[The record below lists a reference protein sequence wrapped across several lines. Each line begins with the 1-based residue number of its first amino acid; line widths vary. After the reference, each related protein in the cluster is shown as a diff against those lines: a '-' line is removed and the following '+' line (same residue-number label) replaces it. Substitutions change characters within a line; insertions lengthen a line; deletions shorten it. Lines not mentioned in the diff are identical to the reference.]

1 MSMLIR
7 MIFAVTGPKTL
18 REFQEQCRTPMATQE
33 KFLLDLLRTNASC
46 AFGRHHDFASIRTFG
61 EFQRAVPITKYEDIE
76 PYISRQLAGE
86 PAQLTATRPVLFVTT
101 SGTTGK
107 SKYIPVTPE
116 SKAAKSQQM
125 RVWFSAMLRDHPG
138 VADAKTL
145 SVVSPEVEE
154 IAPSGTPCGA
164 ESGHAYRSMPRAIA
178 PMYSCPYE
186 TFEIKDYDAKYYTIM
201 RIACGQSISMILTP
215 NPSTVLLLAERMG
228 QHTEDIIRDVR
239 DGSLSARFDVADEI
253 RGKLAAVL
261 KPDAARAAHLEKAA
275 RVGGGAL
282 LPRHVWPEQQL
293 VACWKGGNMGAYLQK
308 FERYFQPDLPVRDLG
323 YYASEVRGSVV
334 LDDAGPDGAL
344 AIGTNGFEF
353 CPVTATGEPTGPDLL
368 RADQL
373 ERGKRYFIYV
383 TTSGGLYRYD
393 MNDIIEVTGF
403 YEGTP
408 LIRFIQKGKGVV
420 SFTGEKLYEA
430 QVVAA
435 VEQAL
440 AARRGHYEF
449 ITAVGELAGDQPRYS
464 FLIEFDGPVPAKEAE
479 ALLQGI
485 EQALRGQNA
494 EYAAKRKSGRV
505 QPPTL
510 RVIKTGEF
518 ERYRQAEIQD
528 GKRDSQ
534 FKTVRLTSDAA
545 FAKRFTVEREV
556 VVHAP

>member
-1 MSMLIR
+1 
-7 MIFAVTGPKTL
+7 
-18 REFQEQCRTPMATQE
+18 
-33 KFLLDLLRTNASC
+33 
-46 AFGRHHDFASIRTFG
+46 
-61 EFQRAVPITKYEDIE
+61 
-76 PYISRQLAGE
+76 
-86 PAQLTATRPVLFVTT
+86 PA
-101 SGTTGK
+101 
-107 SKYIPVTPE
+107 
-116 SKAAKSQQM
+116 
-125 RVWFSAMLRDHPG
+125 

-154 IAPSGTPCGA
+154 LAPCGTPCGA
-164 ESGHAYRSMPRAIA
+164 ESGHAYRSMPRAVA

-186 TFEIKDYDAKYYTIM
+186 TFEVKDYDSKYYTIV
-201 RIACGQSISMILTP
+201 RIACGQPISMILTP

-228 QHTEDIIRDVR
+228 QHTEEIIRDVR
-239 DGSLSARFDVADEI
+239 DGTLSARFNVADKI
-253 RGKLAAVL
+253 RQKLATVL
-261 KPDAARAAHLEKAA
+261 KPEPERAAHLEKAA
-275 RVGGGAL
+275 SAGGGAL
-282 LPRHVWPEQQL
+282 LPRHVWPEQKI
-293 VACWKGGNMGAYLQK
+293 VACWKGGNVGAYLQK
-308 FERYFQPDLPVRDLG
+308 FERYFRPELPVRDLG

-344 AIGTNGFEF
+344 AIGTNVFEF
-353 CPVTATGEPTGPDLL
+353 FPADASGEPQGPDLL

-403 YEGTP
+403 YEGAP

-420 SFTGEKLYEA
+420 SFTGEKLYEV

-440 AARRGHYEF
+440 AARKGHYEF
-449 ITAVGELAGDQPRYS
+449 ITAVGELNGDQPQYS
-464 FLIEFDGPVPAKEAE
+464 FLIEFEGPVSAKEAE

-485 EQALRGQNA
+485 EKALCGQNA
-494 EYAAKRKSGRV
+494 EYAAKRESGRIRR
-505 QPPTL
+505 PML

-518 ERYRQAEIQD
+518 QRYRQAEIQE

-545 FAKRFTVEREV
+545 LAKKFAVEREV
-556 VVHAP
+556 IANAP